1 MIEVEGLVVA
11 DGTLADF
18 AAGGEV
24 DAEPLGE
31 RIAELAAHIHAATYE
46 LLRMIAEFDR
56 SGEWGAMGCVSTA
69 HFLNWRIGLDLVT
82 ARQKVRVALALESLP
97 VISDAFRLGQLSY
110 SKVRALCRIAS
121 AGNEESLVI
130 LAKASTAS
138 QLEKF
143 VRGYRKADTESENG
157 CANERHAERYLRYF
171 TDDDGML
178 VVQARLAPEEGAR
191 FVKAIE
197 LGESI
202 LDSAESSSEQYSD
215 VEASKGS
222 GVPQPTDSQSRK
234 ADALA
239 LVLETALQSEERK
252 LGGGD
257 RHQVVVHVDAEVLA
271 NGDEDGRCQLENGQV
286 LAPATL
292 RRLGC
297 DCGVVTMTH
306 GESGEVLNVGRKTRT
321 IPSAI
326 RRALRHRQP
335 GCAFPGCS
343 HERYLHAHHVEHWAD
358 GGETSLDNLLHLCS
372 FHHQLV
378 HEGGFSVE
386 FGEGTGDAGD
396 AVFRGPDGAVV
407 SPFSGDG
414 VLGSVGAAVQR
425 NREAGLNLAAD
436 TIPCWEGETFDCGW
450 AVYLHLKHR
459 DEDMN

>member
-11 DGTLADF
+11 DGTLAEF
-18 AAGGEV
+18 AADGGVE
-24 DAEPLGE
+24 AEPLGE

-82 ARQKVRVALALESLP
+82 ARQKVRVARALESLP
-97 VISDAFRLGQLSY
+97 AISDAFRLGQLSY
-110 SKVRALCRIAS
+110 SKVRALCRIAT
-121 AGNEESLVI
+121 AGNDASLVT

-143 VRGYRKADTESENG
+143 VRGYRKADAGSENDRAKVQQEQR
-157 CANERHAERYLRYF
+157 CLHYF

-178 VVQARLAPEEGAR
+178 VVQARLTPDEGAR

-197 LGESI
+197 MGESM
-202 LDSAESSSEQYSD
+202 LTDDSAESSA
-215 VEASKGS
+215 VR
-222 GVPQPTDSQSRK
+222 QPESQSKK

-271 NGDEDGRCQLENGQV
+271 NGDEDGRCHLENGQA
-286 LAPATL
+286 LAPAML

-306 GESGEVLNVGRKTRT
+306 GEDGEVLNVGRKTRT
-321 IPSAI
+321 IPPAI

-378 HEGGFSVE
+378 HEGGFSVTLAE
-386 FGEGTGDAGD
+386 EGEVGA
-396 AVFRGPDGAVV
+396 AQFRTPDGTVV
-407 SPFSGDG
+407 STLASDE
-414 VLGSVGAAVQR
+414 VMGSVGGTILR
-425 NREAGLNLAAD
+425 NRDAGLDLKAE

-459 DEDMN
+459 DDDVN